1 MEVIDYLNAN
11 IQHFNI
17 DLLEYVF
24 DVHHMADMLTA
35 KQTSEYL
42 QSIEENFILTPI
54 VIKKEK
60 VHRELKFLYFVDLT
74 ESSDD
79 TDSRIPPCGSFVA
92 ADTETIVK
100 PARKRKQRA
109 KRTTE
114 TTSAKK
120 QSKPKKSQKPK
131 VTKKTET
138 HSSVYVNSIKVNAK
152 L

>member
-24 DVHHMADMLTA
+24 DVHHVGDMLTA

-42 QSIEENFILTPI
+42 QSIEDNVILTPI
-54 VIKKEK
+54 VIKKEP
-60 VHRELKFLYFVDLT
+60 VHRELRFLYFVDLT

-79 TDSRIPPCGSFVA
+79 TESRIPPCGTFVA
-92 ADTETIVK
+92 DDTEAIVK

-120 QSKPKKSQKPK
+120 QSKLKKSQKPK

-138 HSSVYVNSIKVNAK
+138 NISVYVNSIEVNAK
-152 L
+152 M